1 MTFVFIRNSIFL
13 FFFVLMFSMPYFTV
27 AQDVPTQTAEPP
39 IKRILVQNITLDQ
52 PYISVS
58 PNLFYPLDEV
68 LYIEGRGVPGA
79 TVTLTLEKEK
89 PDDQPLKF
97 TAHVDSFGEWVV
109 AERTFLSS
117 GVWRVYARQELGDE
131 VSERSNPRVVRSVV
145 TGINI
150 FGYQVKYVVLA
161 GLFLLVFLL
170 VMAIFFYFIRKIGKL
185 KRGLFAH
192 QLHETEDRVREN
204 LSSIRKELMAEL
216 QELANNTQ
224 GKQLDSDE
232 VQKRDR
238 ILRRLEDLE
247 RDVDRDIDSLEK
259 KI

>member
-170 VMAIFFYFIRKIGKL
+170 VMAIFFYFSICLGNFDCRANIYCGIYQGDYWCK
-185 KRGLFAH
+185 
-192 QLHETEDRVREN
+192 TS
-204 LSSIRKELMAEL
+204 LSFQSVSRLITG
-216 QELANNTQ
+216 QYFW
-224 GKQLDSDE
+224 
-232 VQKRDR
+232 QKR
-238 ILRRLEDLE
+238 LKAF
-247 RDVDRDIDSLEK
+247 SAS
-259 KI
+259 